1 MKKLMENPLF
11 VIIVIIVGGV
21 MIFKQNTDLKKEKN

>member
-21 MIFKQNTDLKKEKN
+21 MIFKQNNDLKKEKN